1 MIEQQGMVVAT
12 DGGRAVVRLGGRVGC
27 PACDAGQGCGAGV
40 FGRLLRRRAVT
51 LECPNAVAAQ
61 QGQAV
66 VIGLPE
72 ALFLRLA
79 ARFYLYPLLAGLG
92 GAFVGHYL
100 SGTLMLSA
108 PTIDATALLAAVLCA
123 GAVLHRNRRWAGRF
137 NDPVGVQLLGVVADD
152 ELERKEVVS

>member
-72 ALFLRLA
+72 ALF
-79 ARFYLYPLLAGLG
+79 
-92 GAFVGHYL
+92 VGHYL

-108 PTIDATALLAAVLCA
+108 PAIDATALLAAVLCA